1 MQSSSGGD
9 NDFGSLQQFLNPS
22 LVSHHQHHPHSLLAQ
37 GLDQV
42 PFPSSSSM
50 QPRPVGELNGV
61 VKNPKKRTRASRKA
75 PTTVLTTD
83 PTNFRA
89 MVQEYTGI
97 PTPPGSSSF
106 SRKLDIFGSG
116 SSGTRSSTHLEPL
129 RPSAKRVQ
137 PAATSLLNNIPLAEA
152 SNMLNF
158 QAQILQPPLQPS
170 LNLPG
175 CPASASS
182 TMASLDGTRSSTHL
196 EPLRPS
202 AKRVQPAAT
211 SLLNNIPLAEA
222 SNMLNFQAQILQPP
236 LQPSLNLP
244 GCPASASSTMAS
256 LDGVSG
262 NLGGLHGN
270 WRGAVGLNNGNQDQF
285 RPFDGVY
292 SNTSQRLNSFK
303 SNYSSLSD
311 FQHEKGLENV
321 SSRAQGTVDSWISPA
336 D

>member
-22 LVSHHQHHPHSLLAQ
+22 LVSHHQHHPHTLLAQ

-42 PFPSSSSM
+42 PLPSSSSM

-116 SSGTRSSTHLEPL
+116 SS
-129 RPSAKRVQ
+129 
-137 PAATSLLNNIPLAEA
+137 
-152 SNMLNF
+152 
-158 QAQILQPPLQPS
+158 AQILQPPLQPS

-175 CPASASS
+175 CS
-182 TMASLDGTRSSTHL
+182 
-196 EPLRPS
+196 
-202 AKRVQPAAT
+202 
-211 SLLNNIPLAEA
+211 
-222 SNMLNFQAQILQPP
+222 
-236 LQPSLNLP
+236 
-244 GCPASASSTMAS
+244 ASASSTMAS

-262 NLGGLHGN
+262 NLGGSHGN
-270 WRGAVGLNNGNQDQF
+270 WRGGVGLNDGNQDHF
-285 RPFDGVY
+285 RPFDGIY
-292 SNTSQRLNSFK
+292 GNTSQRLNSFK
-303 SNYSSLSD
+303 SNYSSISD

>member
-1 MQSSSGGD
+1 MQSSSGGGSGGD
-9 NDFGSLQQFLNPS
+9 NEFGSLPQFLNPS
-22 LVSHHQHHPHSLLAQ
+22 LVSHRQHHQHTLLAQ

-97 PTPPGSSSF
+97 PTPPGSSSI
-106 SRKLDIFGSG
+106 SRRLDIFGSG

-137 PAATSLLNNIPLAEA
+137 PAANSLLNNIPLAETY
-152 SNMLNF
+152 NMLNF

-175 CPASASS
+175 CSASASS
-182 TMASLDGTRSSTHL
+182 TMASLDELGSCH
-196 EPLRPS
+196 
-202 AKRVQPAAT
+202 
-211 SLLNNIPLAEA
+211 
-222 SNMLNFQAQILQPP
+222 
-236 LQPSLNLP
+236 
-244 GCPASASSTMAS
+244 
-256 LDGVSG
+256 GVSG

-270 WRGAVGLNNGNQDQF
+270 WRGGVGLNDGNQDHF
-285 RPFDGVY
+285 RPLDGIY
-292 SNTSQRLNSFK
+292 GNNSQRLNSFK
-303 SNYSSLSD
+303 SNYSSSSD

-321 SSRAQGTVDSWISPA
+321 SSRAQGTVDSWMSPA

>member
-22 LVSHHQHHPHSLLAQ
+22 LVSHHQHHPHTLLAQ

-42 PFPSSSSM
+42 PLPSSSSM

-116 SSGTRSSTHLEPL
+116 SS
-129 RPSAKRVQ
+129 
-137 PAATSLLNNIPLAEA
+137 
-152 SNMLNF
+152 
-158 QAQILQPPLQPS
+158 
-170 LNLPG
+170 
-175 CPASASS
+175 
-182 TMASLDGTRSSTHL
+182 
-196 EPLRPS
+196 
-202 AKRVQPAAT
+202 
-211 SLLNNIPLAEA
+211 
-222 SNMLNFQAQILQPP
+222 
-236 LQPSLNLP
+236 
-244 GCPASASSTMAS
+244 ASASSTMAS

-262 NLGGLHGN
+262 NLGGSHGN
-270 WRGAVGLNNGNQDQF
+270 WRGGVGLNDGNQDHF
-285 RPFDGVY
+285 RPFDGIY
-292 SNTSQRLNSFK
+292 GNTSQRLNSFK
-303 SNYSSLSD
+303 SNYSSISD

>member
-22 LVSHHQHHPHSLLAQ
+22 LVSHHQHHPHTLLAQ

-137 PAATSLLNNIPLAEA
+137 PAASSLLNNIPLAEA

-175 CPASASS
+175 CS
-182 TMASLDGTRSSTHL
+182 
-196 EPLRPS
+196 
-202 AKRVQPAAT
+202 
-211 SLLNNIPLAEA
+211 
-222 SNMLNFQAQILQPP
+222 
-236 LQPSLNLP
+236 
-244 GCPASASSTMAS
+244 ASASSTMAS

-262 NLGGLHGN
+262 NLGGSHGN
-270 WRGAVGLNNGNQDQF
+270 WRGGVGLNDGNQDHF
-285 RPFDGVY
+285 RPFDGIY
-292 SNTSQRLNSFK
+292 GNTSQRLNSFK
-303 SNYSSLSD
+303 SNYSSISD